1 MYGLHM
7 YTYMYTYIYNY
18 VEYIYI
24 YTQMHICKC
33 IYYYITH
40 IPMLRWFN
48 STREIHEVDF
58 QMLILH
64 LGGGFKQFFFFT
76 PIWGRFPFWRAYFSD
91 GLKLNHQPDIFSLK
105 ELTLRCAGKNMN
117 MWWRRKDTH
126 RLQVDIFATNWGW
139 KNRRWRSPIP

>member
-1 MYGLHM
+1 MTMYGIHM

-24 YTQMHICKC
+24 YIHKC

-40 IPMLRWFN
+40 IRMLRWFN

-64 LGGGFKQFFFFT
+64 LGGGFKHFLFSPRKLGKI
-76 PIWGRFPFWRAYFSD
+76 PILTCAYFSD
-91 GLKLNHQPDIFSLK
+91 GLKLNHQPDIFSFK

-117 MWWRRKDTH
+117 MW
-126 RLQVDIFATNWGW
+126 
-139 KNRRWRSPIP
+139 